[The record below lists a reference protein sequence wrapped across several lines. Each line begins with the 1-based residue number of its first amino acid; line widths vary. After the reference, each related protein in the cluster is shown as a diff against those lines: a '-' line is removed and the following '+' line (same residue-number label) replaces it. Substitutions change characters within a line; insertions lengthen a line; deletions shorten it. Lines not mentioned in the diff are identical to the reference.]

1 MQQQQIR
8 YAAVEDALQIATINI
23 QAWQF
28 AYQEIIDQEVLS
40 KLSIEKSTQ
49 AIEKRLREQPHE
61 MMIIE
66 NNTEIE
72 GFIGFGIPR
81 DEDVNTL
88 QVAEIY
94 TVYFNEK
101 YYGNGNAQKLMRHVL
116 SLLQQQKIQEV
127 VLWVFEENERALR
140 FYEKIGFNQIT
151 NRKLY
156 KGKIPEIRLSY
167 YFD

>member
-1 MQQQQIR
+1 MKQQQIR
-8 YAAVEDALQIATINI
+8 YASVEDALQIATINI

-40 KLSIEKSTQ
+40 KLSIKKSTQ
-49 AIEKRLREQPHE
+49 SIEKRLREQPHE
-61 MMIIE
+61 IIIIE

-72 GFIGFGIPR
+72 GFIGFGNPR
-81 DEDVNTL
+81 DEDVNAE

-101 YYGNGNAQKLMRHVL
+101 YYGNGNAQKLMWHVL
-116 SLLQQQKIQEV
+116 ALLQQQKIQEV

-140 FYEKIGFNQIT
+140 FYKKIGFNQIT
-151 NRKLY
+151 KRKFY

-167 YFD
+167 YFG